1 LPVRELDLTEAIL
14 GMSEAVKEMTDYIA
28 RELVRRPGV
37 EITPET
43 PLVSSGLIDSFALV
57 EIFVKLEKLTNRRIP
72 AAKIQPKDMDTVGLM
87 FATAE
92 RIGKPR
98 Q

>member
-1 LPVRELDLTEAIL
+1 VTEAIVTD
-14 GMSEAVKEMTDYIA
+14 AVKEMTDYIA

-37 EITPET
+37 EITAET

-57 EIFVKLEKLTNRRIP
+57 EIFVKLEKLTNRKIP
-72 AAKIQPKDMDTVGLM
+72 AAKIQPKDMDSVSLM

-98 Q
+98 K

>member
-1 LPVRELDLTEAIL
+1 MSTLSGGSVV
-14 GMSEAVKEMTDYIA
+14 SEAMQEMTDYIA

-37 EITPET
+37 EITSET

-57 EIFVKLEKLTNRRIP
+57 EIFVRLEKLTNRRIP
-72 AAKIQPKDMDTVGLM
+72 AAKIQPKDMDTVSLM

>member
-1 LPVRELDLTEAIL
+1 MTEAIL
-14 GMSEAVKEMTDYIA
+14 NDAIKAEGIKEMTEYIA

-43 PLVSSGLIDSFALV
+43 PLVSSGLVDSFALV

-72 AAKIQPKDMDTVGLM
+72 AAKIQPKDMDSVALM

>member
-1 LPVRELDLTEAIL
+1 VTEAI
-14 GMSEAVKEMTDYIA
+14 MTEAVKEMTDYIA

-37 EITPET
+37 EITPDT